1 MALLIDTE
9 HVRPQRRAS
18 HFLDAVTTSPLP
30 ASDASNSRFEAEDF
44 RARFH
49 IRPLGDAYLADVLAT
64 GLQLNR
70 SRREIDRKPCG
81 QVLIALI
88 NRGSCKEG
96 FEADPILVPE
106 AGDLL
111 LLDLD
116 GPQTATFDCLT
127 SATCAYIPRRHF
139 RPFLRND
146 SALGPLVIRPRDE
159 LHGLLKACLV
169 ATAEAQN
176 LTAAAA
182 DGALGALASLA
193 IAAHGVHPQTS
204 QELHGTVL
212 HARRI
217 RAQRYID
224 ERCVDPRLNARR
236 VADHLSISL
245 SSLHMAFEMTGDSV
259 GSRIQSARLRRA
271 HDLLVWFPKRS
282 ILDIALDCGF
292 ENLGTFYRGFSRA
305 YGHPPGE
312 ARKNRR

>member
-30 ASDASNSRFEAEDF
+30 ASDWSNSRFEADDF

-96 FEADPILVPE
+96 IEGGPILVPE

-127 SATCAYIPRRHF
+127 SATCAYIPAGTSGHSF
-139 RPFLRND
+139 RIIQGWGRLS
-146 SALGPLVIRPRDE
+146 SARATNSTGCSRPAWSR
-159 LHGLLKACLV
+159 
-169 ATAEAQN
+169 
-176 LTAAAA
+176 
-182 DGALGALASLA
+182 
-193 IAAHGVHPQTS
+193 
-204 QELHGTVL
+204 
-212 HARRI
+212 ARR
-217 RAQRYID
+217 
-224 ERCVDPRLNARR
+224 
-236 VADHLSISL
+236 
-245 SSLHMAFEMTGDSV
+245 
-259 GSRIQSARLRRA
+259 
-271 HDLLVWFPKRS
+271 
-282 ILDIALDCGF
+282 
-292 ENLGTFYRGFSRA
+292 
-305 YGHPPGE
+305 
-312 ARKNRR
+312 RKA